1 MKEVLTKKVFPRKLV
16 KKLHFLLKRRKK
28 LKTKNNRKNY
38 LREKSAVCIEICK
51 RGSSSK
57 KEHKEN
63 ALASG
68 AEEGRD

>member
-1 MKEVLTKKVFPRKLV
+1 MV
-16 KKLHFLLKRRKK
+16 KKLHFLLKGEKIENE
-28 LKTKNNRKNY
+28 KTTEKNY

-68 AEEGRD
+68 ADEGRD